1 MDVVKVDSNAFSIIS
16 ALAAIGWAM
25 YYEDYSKE
33 EVQTFMEHMEENN
46 EFFDKFE
53 RWLEENVE

>member
-1 MDVVKVDSNAFSIIS
+1 MNIVEVNSNAFGIIS

-25 YYEDYSKE
+25 FYENYSKE
-33 EVQTFMEHMEENN
+33 DVQTFMEHACEND

-53 RWLEENVE
+53 RWLEKNVE